1 MRRAGTS
8 QNGQTV
14 NEAVILDCSR
24 FMNNVLSIDV
34 ENRSALVQPG
44 IVCDSLKAQA
54 QSHGLTFG
62 PDPATHSRCTLGG
75 MIGNNSCGPHSMLAG
90 KTVENV
96 LELEVMTSDGT
107 RFWTGPT
114 TDEELENIISG
125 DDRIASRYRL
135 G

>member
-1 MRRAGTS
+1 MWSTFYARR
-8 QNGQTV
+8 
-14 NEAVILDCSR
+14 
-24 FMNNVLSIDV
+24 
-34 ENRSALVQPG
+34 
-44 IVCDSLKAQA
+44 
-54 QSHGLTFG
+54 
-62 PDPATHSRCTLGG
+62 
-75 MIGNNSCGPHSMLAG
+75 

>member
-1 MRRAGTS
+1 MLMRGAGTS

-90 KTVENV
+90 KQ
-96 LELEVMTSDGT
+96 
-107 RFWTGPT
+107 
-114 TDEELENIISG
+114 
-125 DDRIASRYRL
+125 
-135 G
+135 

>member
-1 MRRAGTS
+1 MQVPVLMRRAGTS

-114 TDEELENIISG
+114 TDEELENIILSL
-125 DDRIASRYRL
+125 IHI
-135 G
+135 

>member
-1 MRRAGTS
+1 
-8 QNGQTV
+8 
-14 NEAVILDCSR
+14 
-24 FMNNVLSIDV
+24 MNNVLSIDV